1 MEDKHMAAFDFEK
14 VKVKAVE
21 TASKVADRSV
31 EFAKIAGEKAKLA
44 GKITKLKA
52 EIVMEKDTA
61 KKSFAEIGRIYYE
74 KHRDNPDADMAQGVT
89 EITVALEVI
98 AKKQEEVDALKK
110 ELADNFDDI
119 IEDVEEKVQEIVEDA
134 HAAAK

>member
-1 MEDKHMAAFDFEK
+1 MAAFDFEK
-14 VKVKAVE
+14 MKEKAVE

-61 KKSFAEIGRIYYE
+61 KKSFAEIGSIYYE

-89 EITVALEVI
+89 EITVALEAI
-98 AKKQEEVDALKK
+98 AKKQEEVSALKK